1 MPVPHANQLAEL
13 LEPRCL
19 LAVTPLIINNTD
31 LLVQLESSDN
41 VTIQADASGNLEVLS
56 NGSLVIATPA
66 VAVNTLTSISVFGGD
81 GPNIINL
88 TNVTTSA
95 FAANLT
101 VTVNGGDGSD
111 IIFGSEF
118 ADSLI
123 GGNGGDAITGAL
135 ADDTIEGGNGID
147 TLSGGVGNDS
157 LFGGDGADSIHGDA
171 GNDTVVAG
179 NGADQVFGDAG
190 LDSLNGGDGSDTL
203 SGDAD
208 EDTLSGDNGN
218 DSLLGGTENDS
229 ILGGSG
235 NDIAS
240 GGDGLDTLFGGA
252 DNDSMNGDLG
262 NDSLDGGD
270 GNDTLLG
277 GDNNDTIN
285 GGTGNDTVNG
295 DAGNDSLF
303 GGAGNDSMVGGR
315 DDDSVFGQA
324 GNDTI
329 VGDGGVDSLDGGIG
343 NDLISSQSTLVGI
356 LINDVTISEGDNGS
370 VNAIF
375 TVGLTLVPTQTV
387 TVNFSTSGGTAISG
401 TDFMPITNGL
411 LTFLA
416 NVTTQT
422 ISVPIIGDTTPE
434 PMKFFSVNLSNAVNA
449 TIIDGSGQ
457 GTITDADA
465 PSGVTITP
473 SINVNA
479 SRLLRNQDE
488 SAIIINPTNSQQL
501 FSFANNGR
509 NGMFAARSVD
519 AGQTWL
525 PSFGAL
531 PTSMGADLIIADGND
546 ALPAAIS
553 DPSLAWDSFGNLFL
567 TYLSTV
573 ADVVV
578 ATSLDGGQSF
588 SLLTRL
594 GTAGFINNN
603 PANPN
608 NDQQTIVVGPGQ
620 GGIGTTVWVT
630 YSDQVNNRRVIHGAT
645 VTGAGM
651 VSGFSVP
658 QPSNVG
664 NFGDITVGPNGQVVV
679 TGQTN
684 TAIQVQTDP
693 DGLGPM
699 PFGLVT
705 SLPVNVALF
714 EVIPAQPT
722 RMIDA
727 EVGLAY
733 DLTSGRLYM
742 LYTEEPVDN
751 SDDTEIF
758 SRFSMNDGATFSLPV
773 RVNDDVTNRSQ
784 FFSKIA
790 VDQTTGVIGA
800 AWYDA
805 RNSANNT
812 TVQAFVSVSID
823 GGLTWQ
829 PNVLVSAGTTNG
841 TIAATMGQQLGDYMG
856 LTFNAGQ
863 LHPSWA
869 DNSNSTGPGPNANP
883 DGTLNALDIYT
894 NRVNVAI
901 TTSGGLGGVN
911 VGTQLPSTVD
921 VGDTLLGGDGNDTI
935 VGADGLDFVNGNAGN
950 DSLIGGLGN
959 DSMQGGAGN
968 DTLDGGLGND
978 TLDGQSGNDRIAGG
992 DGSDTY
998 IWNGAGNGVDTLS
1011 SLSGYDRVR
1020 VQGTDAANNYVVS
1033 QVSGQLQITD
1043 GTAVLNISP
1052 IIQVVDIF
1060 AGLGNDRI
1068 TINALDRVRTAT
1080 LLTINGEDGNDKI
1093 NSNGANL
1100 GFVRVSL
1107 VGGLGDDTLIGGSGI
1122 DSLDGGDGDDSL
1134 NAQGG
1139 NDLVF
1144 GGIGDDTIIAG
1155 TGNDRVFGGDG
1166 NDNIDAGAGD
1176 DSVVGEVG
1184 ADTIAGQDGNDTI
1197 DGGDGTDI
1205 INGGSGNDSILGGN
1219 EADDLNGSTG
1229 NDTVRGGASDDT
1241 IIGENGN
1248 DSLFGEDGNDSILGY
1263 DGDDTLS
1270 GGDGDDTLDGM
1281 AGNDLVGGGNGDDL
1295 MNGAAG
1301 NDTLTGGDGN
1311 DTIAG
1316 GAGND
1321 VLLGDEGDDS
1331 LNGQGSTDII
1341 NPGEGANTVLDPITE
1356 IDTTF
1361 MLSAALL
1368 AALA

>member
-1 MPVPHANQLAEL
+1 MAEL

-19 LAVTPLIINNTD
+19 LAVTPLILNNTD

-41 VTIQADASGNLEVLS
+41 VVIQANASGNLEVLS
-56 NGSLVIATPA
+56 NGSLVIATPTI
-66 VAVNTLTSISVFGGD
+66 AVNTLTSISVFGGD
-81 GPNIINL
+81 GPNRIDL
-88 TNVTTSA
+88 TNVTTAA
-95 FAANLT
+95 FAVGLT
-101 VTVNGGDGSD
+101 VTVNGGDGGD
-111 IIFGSEF
+111 TILGSEF

-123 GGNGGDAITGAL
+123 GGNGADSITGAL

-147 TLSGGVGNDS
+147 TLSGGVGDDS

-208 EDTLSGDNGN
+208 EDTLSGDNGT
-218 DSLLGGTENDS
+218 DSLLGGTENDVIS
-229 ILGGSG
+229 GGNENDFASGGDGNDTITGNTGNDTLNGDAGLDSLDGNEDNDSLNGGTENDTINGGSG
-235 NDIAS
+235 NDI
-240 GGDGLDTLFGGA
+240 
-252 DNDSMNGDLG
+252 
-262 NDSLDGGD
+262 
-270 GNDTLLG
+270 
-277 GDNNDTIN
+277 
-285 GGTGNDTVNG
+285 VNG

-303 GGAGNDSMVGGR
+303 GGAGNDSMVGGL

-324 GNDTI
+324 GNDTVI
-329 VGDGGVDSLDGGIG
+329 GGGGVDSLDGGAG
-343 NDLISSQSTLVGI
+343 NDLVTSQSTTVGI
-356 LINDVTISEGDNGS
+356 LINDVTISEGDVGT

-375 TVGLTLVPTQTV
+375 TVGLTIPSTQTV

-401 TDFMPITNGL
+401 TDFLPVTNGL
-411 LTFLA
+411 VTFLP

-422 ISVPIIGDTTPE
+422 ISVQIIGDTTPE
-434 PMKFFSVNLSNAVNA
+434 QPETFTVTLSNPVNGA
-449 TIIDGSGQ
+449 IIDGSGQ
-457 GTITDADA
+457 CTVTDSDQ
-465 PSGVTITP
+465 PSGVTVTAVP
-473 SINVNA
+473 ANNVNA
-479 SRLLRNQDE
+479 SRFLGNQDE
-488 SAIIINPTNSQQL
+488 SAIIINPNNSQQL
-501 FSFANNGR
+501 FTFANNGI
-509 NGMFAARSVD
+509 GSMFAARSTNG
-519 AGQTWL
+519 GQTWL
-525 PSFGAL
+525 PSN
-531 PTSMGADLIIADGND
+531 GADSLIADGND
-546 ALPAAIS
+546 NLPTADS
-553 DPSLAWDSFGNLFL
+553 DPSLAWDAFGNLFL
-567 TYLSTV
+567 TYLTRRNSTQVFV
-573 ADVVV
+573 AVSTDGGATFVPV
-578 ATSLDGGQSF
+578 ATF
-588 SLLTRL
+588 
-594 GTAGFINNN
+594 GTMNRV
-603 PANPN
+603 
-608 NDQQTIVVGPGQ
+608 DQQTVVVGPGQ
-620 GGIGTTVWVT
+620 NGIGEVVWLTYRDSGVTVI
-630 YSDQVNNRRVIHGAT
+630 RGAA
-645 VTGAGM
+645 VTGLGAVGA
-651 VSGFSVP
+651 FAAAA
-658 QPSNVG
+658 QPSAVG
-664 NFGDITVGPNGQVVV
+664 QFGDITVGPNGQVVV
-679 TGQTN
+679 TGEIDDAVFNAQGVLVTPAT
-684 TAIQVQTDP
+684 TANIQVQTDP
-693 DGLGPM
+693 DGLGPQG
-699 PFGLVT
+699 FSAVRT
-705 SLPVNVALF
+705 IPVNVARF
-714 EVIPAQPT
+714 QAIPAQLS
-722 RMIDA
+722 RMVDA
-727 EVGLAY
+727 EVGIAY
-733 DLTSGRLYM
+733 DRSTGTRNGRLYM
-742 LYTEEPVDN
+742 LYTDSPNIN
-751 SDDTEIF
+751 SNDLNIF
-758 SRFSMNDGATFSLPV
+758 SRFSTDDGATWSAPV
-773 RVNDDVTNRSQ
+773 PVNDDVTNRSQ

-790 VDQTTGVIGA
+790 VDQTTGVVGA

-805 RNSANNT
+805 RNSATNT
-812 TVQAFVSVSID
+812 TVQTFVSVSMD
-823 GGLTWQ
+823 GMSWQ
-829 PNVLVSAGTTNG
+829 PNVRVSAGSTNG
-841 TIAATMGQQLGDYMG
+841 TVNATGGQQLGDYMG
-856 LTFNAGQ
+856 LTFNAGE
-863 LHPSWA
+863 LHPSWC
-869 DNSNSTGPGPNANP
+869 DNSNSPAPGPNTNP
-883 DGTLNALDIYT
+883 DGANNTLDIYT
-894 NRVNVAI
+894 NRVSVAI
-901 TTSGGLGGVN
+901 TTSGGPGGVN
-911 VGTQLPSTVD
+911 VGTALPSTVD
-921 VGDTLLGGDGNDTI
+921 VGDTLIGGDGNDTLQ
-935 VGADGLDFVNGNAGN
+935 GADGNDTMNGNAGN
-950 DSLIGGLGN
+950 DSLVGGAGN

-968 DTLDGGLGND
+968 DTLDGGLGDD

-998 IWNGAGNGVDTLS
+998 FWNGAGDGVDTLS

-1033 QVSGQLQITD
+1033 QVSGLLQITD
-1043 GTAVLNISP
+1043 GTAVLNLSP

-1068 TINALDRVRTAT
+1068 TITALDRVRTAT
-1080 LLTINGEDGNDKI
+1080 LLTVNGEDGNDKI

-1107 VGGLGDDTLIGGSGI
+1107 IGGLGDDTLIGGSGI

-1144 GGIGDDTIIAG
+1144 GGIGDDIIIAG

-1184 ADTIAGQDGNDTI
+1184 ADTIAGGDGNDTL
-1197 DGGDGTDI
+1197 DGGDGTDT
-1205 INGGSGNDSILGGN
+1205 INGGSGTDSILGGN

-1248 DSLFGEDGNDSILGY
+1248 DSLFGDDGNDSILGY

-1281 AGNDLVGGGNGDDL
+1281 NGNDLVGGGNGDDI